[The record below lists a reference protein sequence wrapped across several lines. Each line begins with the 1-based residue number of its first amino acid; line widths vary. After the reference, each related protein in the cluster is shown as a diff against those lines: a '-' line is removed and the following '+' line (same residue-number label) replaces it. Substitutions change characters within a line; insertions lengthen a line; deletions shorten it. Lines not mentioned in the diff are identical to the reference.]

1 VSISPY
7 QLEFDKAAF
16 WVRMY
21 QLPLDCMGRELGQK
35 IGAFIGEVED
45 IDVMEDGV
53 GWEEFLRVKIKLD
66 LSKPLSQGGL

>member
-1 VSISPY
+1 
-7 QLEFDKAAF
+7 
-16 WVRMY
+16 
-21 QLPLDCMGRELGQK
+21 MGRELGQK
-35 IGAFIGEVED
+35 IGASIGEVED